1 MKTEH
6 TLAHSLFQREKIVFT
21 LIGLSLIFGT
31 YYAVLI
37 SQTVLNAVKER
48 AAQALI
54 QELQKDIAELE
65 LAYIENENSLNMD
78 YAYALGF
85 KDVESRQFVTRATNL
100 TLR

>member
-1 MKTEH
+1 MKIAHTIAH
-6 TLAHSLFQREKIVFT
+6 TLFKRERIVFS
-21 LIGLSLIFGT
+21 LIGLSLVFGT

-48 AAQALI
+48 EAQALI

-85 KDVESRQFVTRATNL
+85 KDVESRQFVTRTTSL

>member
-1 MKTEH
+1 MKTVH
-6 TLAHSLFQREKIVFT
+6 TIARTVFQREKIVLS
-21 LIGLSLIFGT
+21 LIGLSLVFGT

-48 AAQALI
+48 EAQALI

-85 KDVESRQFVTRATNL
+85 RDVESRQFVTRTTNL

>member
-1 MKTEH
+1 MKTAR
-6 TLAHSLFQREKIVFT
+6 TIARTLFQREKIVFA
-21 LIGLSLIFGT
+21 LIGLSLAFGT

-48 AAQALI
+48 GAQTLI
-54 QELQKDIAELE
+54 QELHKDIAELE

-85 KDVESRQFVTRATNL
+85 RDVESRQFVTRTTNL

>member
-1 MKTEH
+1 MKTAH
-6 TLAHSLFQREKIVFT
+6 TIARTVFQREKIVLS
-21 LIGLSLIFGT
+21 LIGLSLVFGT

-48 AAQALI
+48 EAQALI

-85 KDVESRQFVTRATNL
+85 RDVESRQFVTRTTNL

>member
-1 MKTEH
+1 MKTAH
-6 TLAHSLFQREKIVFT
+6 TIARAVFQREKIVVS
-21 LIGLSLIFGT
+21 LIGLSLVFGT

-48 AAQALI
+48 EAQALI

-85 KDVESRQFVTRATNL
+85 RDVESRQFVTRTTNL